1 MNTQKNKSETML
13 SPTNMS
19 EGDIA
24 QCRVVGAR
32 VDRHRSVVV
41 NDDMRIEVLQMLL
54 GDMGPPVLKRGGT
67 PDTGEKIGRTQKR
80 IDATKKIK
88 KWWSCL
94 LKKELV

>member
-1 MNTQKNKSETML
+1 MNTQMNKEQI
-13 SPTNMS
+13 NMS
-19 EGDIA
+19 DDDIA
-24 QCRVVGAR
+24 KCRVLPVK
-32 VDRHRSVVV
+32 DEHRGVVV

-67 PDTGEKIGRTQKR
+67 PDRGEKIGRTQKR

-88 KWWSCL
+88 KWLSCH